1 MHSFTASPD
10 GISSLPIAINVSLNS
25 NIMTHNPTTYSPST
39 PILSSILT
47 SRSFQ
52 THPSI
57 LLTPISNPYNTSLYS
72 PFSSNSFPQ
81 TGPSV
86 FPGPSSIFPCLRSS
100 FAITG
105 SIPSPSLSST
115 VTPCTL
121 PTSFSFQQSPTKL
134 WTSSFQEVI
143 LRLPELPFLGEG
155 ELPGAGED
163 KLLPLPAVRH
173 LPFPATIG
181 LVFNPTESFL
191 EVLLLMAHWTQLL
204 CPELIIISPPVFL

>member
-25 NIMTHNPTTYSPST
+25 NIMTHNSTTYSPST

-57 LLTPISNPYNTSLYS
+57 LLTPISNSYNTSLYS
-72 PFSSNSFPQ
+72 PFSFNSFPQ

-86 FPGPSSIFPCLRSS
+86 FPGPSSIFPYLRSS

-121 PTSFSFQQSPTKL
+121 PTSFS
-134 WTSSFQEVI
+134 SSSLQPDLI
-143 LRLPELPFLGEG
+143 LPGGYLRFPELPFLGEG

-163 KLLPLPAVRH
+163 ELLPLPAVRH

-191 EVLLLMAHWTQLL
+191 EVLLLMVPWT
-204 CPELIIISPPVFL
+204 